1 MITMKITR
9 KQLRKMILQEG
20 FLFGEPDLDPS
31 EFSKED
37 HDFARALR
45 RRAAID
51 YSRSQIQ
58 VDLSKTGVTVSSTS
72 GAFPSVTLK
81 VAGGP
86 EFDIDGKAYI
96 YISGPGGLGGRFRDN
111 AQYANYIV
119 DIAAKKILARLHGQQ

>member
-1 MITMKITR
+1 MKITR
-9 KQLRKMILQEG
+9 RQLREMILQEG
-20 FLFGEPDLDPS
+20 MIFGEPDL
-31 EFSKED
+31 FYSKFREED

-58 VDLSKTGVTVSSTS
+58 VDLSETGVTVSSAS
-72 GAFPSVTLK
+72 GVFPSVTLK

-86 EFDIDGKAYI
+86 EFDINGKAYI

-111 AQYANYIV
+111 AQYYNYIV